1 MATAD
6 VSPDLGPRPT
16 PSAPRPSLLGWSIA
30 TAALCFLPLGLVAV
44 YHSLRCA
51 SLIEAA
57 DLEGAARARARAKN
71 WLIAA
76 VVIGL
81 LVDLFILLVLLLLG
95 AFAT

>member
-6 VSPDLGPRPT
+6 VSPDSGPQRT
-16 PSAPRPSLLGWSIA
+16 PSATPPTRLGWSIA
-30 TAALCFLPLGLVAV
+30 AAALCFLPLGLVAV

-51 SLIEAA
+51 SLIEAS
-57 DLEGAARARARAKN
+57 DLAGAARASARARN
-71 WLIAA
+71 WLIAT

>member
-6 VSPDLGPRPT
+6 VPPDSGPRPT
-16 PSAPRPSLLGWSIA
+16 PSVAPPTRLGWSIA
-30 TAALCFLPLGLVAV
+30 TTALCFLPLGLVAV

-57 DLEGAARARARAKN
+57 DLEGATRASARAKN
-71 WLIAA
+71 WLIAT

-95 AFAT
+95 AFAS

>member
-1 MATAD
+1 MANSD
-6 VSPDLGPRPT
+6 VAPDSAPRPT
-16 PSAPRPSLLGWSIA
+16 PLVAPPTRLGWAIA
-30 TAALCFLPLGLVAV
+30 ATALCFLPVGLVAV

-57 DLEGAARARARAKN
+57 DLEAAARASARAKN
-71 WLIAA
+71 WLIAT